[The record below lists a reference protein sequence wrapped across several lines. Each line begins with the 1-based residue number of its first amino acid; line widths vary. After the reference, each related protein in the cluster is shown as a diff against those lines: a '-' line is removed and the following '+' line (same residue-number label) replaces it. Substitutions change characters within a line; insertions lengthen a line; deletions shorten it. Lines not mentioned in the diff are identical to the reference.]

1 MKKRMLWFALVGIL
15 CACSDKS
22 GQKESPT
29 VKVCTETVRYGN
41 DYRLKPYVGQAEANT
56 SISVSFPTAGTLGR
70 IYVEEGQAVKAG
82 QLLAEIDPTLLQKAL
97 QSAEALLSQA
107 RDAYDRMKYLHE
119 TNSLPEI
126 QWVETQSKLSQ
137 AQSAYDIAR
146 KNLEDCRLLAPISGV
161 VGRKLVQTGETV
173 MPAQPVMTVLD
184 INKVKVNV
192 SIPEKEIGG
201 IHADTECGVYVAA
214 LDGASFK
221 GGRIVKSVQSDPM
234 THTYPISIH
243 VDNPGGRLLPG
254 MVCDVTFGQT
264 GNPALSVPVTAV
276 MAGTGD
282 SHYVWVVENGM
293 AKRKDIR
300 TSMAYGGRIVV
311 TEGLQAGDSVI
322 VKGMQKLSNGSK
334 VSAL

>member
-1 MKKRMLWFALVGIL
+1 MLWFALVGIL

-56 SISVSFPTAGTLGR
+56 STSVSFPTAGTLGR
-70 IYVEEGQAVKAG
+70 VYVEEGQAVKAG
-82 QLLAEIDPTLLQKAL
+82 QLLAEINPTLLQKAL

-161 VGRKLVQTGETV
+161 VGRKFVQTGETV

-264 GNPALSVPVTAV
+264 GTPALSVPITAV

-282 SHYVWVVENGM
+282 SRYVWVVENGT

-300 TSMAYGGRIVV
+300 TGMAYGGRIVV

>member
-1 MKKRMLWFALVGIL
+1 MLWFALVGIL

-29 VKVCTETVRYGN
+29 VKVCMETVRYGN

-56 SISVSFPTAGTLGR
+56 STSVSFPTAGTLGR
-70 IYVEEGQAVKAG
+70 VYVEEGQAVKAG
-82 QLLAEIDPTLLQKAL
+82 QLLAEINPTLLQKAL

-161 VGRKLVQTGETV
+161 VGRKFVQTGETV

-264 GNPALSVPVTAV
+264 GTPALSVPITAV

-282 SHYVWVVENGM
+282 SRYVWVVENGT

-300 TSMAYGGRIVV
+300 TGMAYGGRIVV

>member
-1 MKKRMLWFALVGIL
+1 MLWFALVGIL

-56 SISVSFPTAGTLGR
+56 STSVSFPTAGTLGR
-70 IYVEEGQAVKAG
+70 VYVEEGQAVKAG
-82 QLLAEIDPTLLQKAL
+82 QLLAEINPTLLQKAL

-161 VGRKLVQTGETV
+161 VGRKFVQTGETV

-264 GNPALSVPVTAV
+264 GTPALSVPITAV

-282 SHYVWVVENGM
+282 SRYVWVVENGT

-300 TSMAYGGRIVV
+300 RGMAYGGRIVV